1 LSSIACAEAKEAA
14 KAEAR
19 AVPNPKSYSDSPR
32 AQAKE
37 VAGEAAKAEAR
48 AAASALRA
56 VEAGIAVYAERR
68 DYLKLKDIAE
78 ASDVAGK
85 VAPRPAP
92 PRPAPAAP
100 AHMRAARAAVLRRAA
115 TGPRSS
121 ECVQGLSERRPGLA
135 PGHADRNVLRGGASQ
150 CAAVTCT
157 AVAVA
162 RARGTVHSAPASP
175 IVLPPKHC

>member
-1 LSSIACAEAKEAA
+1 MSSIACAEAKEAA

-92 PRPAPAAP
+92 LRLLLCTCALQGPPSCAVRPLAHVPQNACKGSASAA
-100 AHMRAARAAVLRRAA
+100 L
-115 TGPRSS
+115 G
-121 ECVQGLSERRPGLA
+121 
-135 PGHADRNVLRGGASQ
+135 
-150 CAAVTCT
+150 
-157 AVAVA
+157 
-162 RARGTVHSAPASP
+162 
-175 IVLPPKHC
+175 

>member
-1 LSSIACAEAKEAA
+1 MSSIACAEAKEAA

-92 PRPAPAAP
+92 PRPAPLRLLLCTCALQGPPSCAVRPLAHVPQNACKGSASAA
-100 AHMRAARAAVLRRAA
+100 L
-115 TGPRSS
+115 G
-121 ECVQGLSERRPGLA
+121 
-135 PGHADRNVLRGGASQ
+135 
-150 CAAVTCT
+150 
-157 AVAVA
+157 
-162 RARGTVHSAPASP
+162 
-175 IVLPPKHC
+175 